1 MLLQSPLSAVTAAV
15 DGDVLA
21 ALAGANDSFT
31 LSRLHHLIPHRSRE
45 GLRRA
50 LQRLEEQG
58 VVDRRAAGTTH
69 TYSLNRE
76 HLAAPA
82 ILELASLQ
90 ARLLERLQET
100 LRAWSPR
107 PVFAAVFGSAAR
119 GTMTPSSDIDL
130 FLVHPGDDDF
140 SWHADLDALSL
151 SAQRWTGNA
160 VNILVMTSEE
170 IRGAR
175 EEEPVLRDIA
185 RGGLPVL
192 GTTFGFNRLIRAG
205 R

>member
-31 LSRLHHLIPHRSRE
+31 LSRLQHMIPHRSRE

-50 LQRLEEQG
+50 LLRLEEQG
-58 VVDRRAAGTTH
+58 IVDRHVAGTTH

-82 ILELASLQ
+82 ILELASSR
-90 ARLLERLQET
+90 ARLLERLREALQ
-100 LRAWSPR
+100 AWSPP
-107 PVFAAVFGSAAR
+107 PVYAAVFGSAAR
-119 GTMTPSSDIDL
+119 GTMRPSSDIDL
-130 FLVHPGDDDF
+130 FLVHPGDDDL
-140 SWHADLDALSL
+140 SWHADLDALSD
-151 SAQRWTGNA
+151 SARRWTGNA
-160 VNILVMTSEE
+160 VNTLVMSSEE

-175 EEEPVLRDIA
+175 EEEPVLSDIA
-185 RGGLPVL
+185 REGLPVL
-192 GTTFGFNRLIRAG
+192 GTTSGFNRLIGAR
-205 R
+205 